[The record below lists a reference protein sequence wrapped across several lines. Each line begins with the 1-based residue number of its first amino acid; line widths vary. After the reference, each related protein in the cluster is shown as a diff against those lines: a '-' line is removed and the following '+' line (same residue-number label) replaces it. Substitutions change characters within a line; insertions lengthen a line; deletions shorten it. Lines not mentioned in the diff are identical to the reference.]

1 MDLISLA
8 ILQSQRTRAWHIY
21 VISLPKGLASH
32 QPSDIYPSLQLV
44 PGDLVVDPGVHD
56 VAGPL
61 GHALDH
67 LDDVV
72 SETLIS
78 KLHFLNSSSIILA
91 PT

>member
-1 MDLISLA
+1 MS
-8 ILQSQRTRAWHIY
+8 S
-21 VISLPKGLASH
+21 VSPKVLPATNF
-32 QPSDIYPSLQLV
+32 YPSLQLV

-72 SETLIS
+72 SEILIS
-78 KLHFLNSSSIILA
+78 KLHSIHLIPFQLFLLLHNLHF
-91 PT
+91 TC